1 MEKNHAMVFLCLEG
15 NGMVQLSLW
24 PFLIG
29 SMEGM
34 EARCVGQIYTG
45 F

>member
-15 NGMVQLSLW
+15 NGAIVA
-24 PFLIG
+24 FLIG
-29 SMEGM
+29 SMEKNG
-34 EARCVGQIYTG
+34 GQMCWANTG